1 MDIQGRAI
9 FIDAPAQP
17 ARQGFQIMT
26 PQAIA
31 AVAARSGPLT

>member
-31 AVAARSGPLT
+31 LSRHAMGR